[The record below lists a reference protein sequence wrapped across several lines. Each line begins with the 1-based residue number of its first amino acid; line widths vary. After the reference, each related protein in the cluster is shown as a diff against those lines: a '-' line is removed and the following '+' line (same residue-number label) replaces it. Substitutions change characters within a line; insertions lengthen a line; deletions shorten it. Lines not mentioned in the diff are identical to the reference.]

1 MRPLTLTKRS
11 STRATTSARGSERLL
26 QEILTGPDT
35 AHRREL
41 EILLEEHDR

>member
-1 MRPLTLTKRS
+1 MRPSTPAKRS
-11 STRATTSARGSERLL
+11 SACATTSARGSERLL